1 MTLQHGF
8 QLIRAQDIPELNTV
22 GRLYRHARTGA
33 ELLSLENDDDNKV
46 FGVTFLTLPQ
56 DDTGVAHIVEHSVL
70 GGSRRYPVKEP
81 FLELIKGSLATFVN
95 ALTYPD
101 RTVYPV
107 ASQNLADFYN
117 LMDVYL
123 DAVFHPTLTRH
134 TFEQEGWHYELDSP
148 DAPLTYKGVV
158 FNEMK
163 GVYANP
169 DHILYEEAQRQLF
182 PDTVYARRSG
192 GHPRHIP
199 DLTYDQFVQFH
210 ATYYHP
216 TNARFVFYGDDPAE
230 ERLRRIDEAL
240 REFDARPLDR
250 TVALQ
255 APFASPRAFETAFPA
270 SAEVTARALGMVM
283 INWALPEKTPLN
295 RLEFNLLSAILLGT
309 PGSPLR
315 KALTDSGL
323 GEDWVGGLS
332 SGLRQLAFGVGMKG
346 VPRDQHS
353 AVEDLIWRT
362 LTDLADHGLDPGHAE
377 AAFNSF
383 EFDLRENNTGRN
395 PRGLYVMMRAL
406 SAWLYDGDPFEA
418 LAYAQPLADLRA
430 RWRANPRHFEDLIRA
445 HLLNNPHRVHLRLHP
460 SADLTAQAEA
470 EETARLQAIRATL
483 TPEQLQAI
491 ADNTAT
497 LRALQQAPNTPAAL
511 NTLPLLTLG
520 DLERAIKTVPEERH
534 TLGDVPLIY
543 HPLATNGILYYD
555 LGFDLHALPA
565 ADLPYL
571 PLFSRALFETGTAH
585 HDLIEFSQLQGRDTG
600 GLWAQLMLSPRHQ
613 SADSAAWLWIRGKA
627 LAHKADRLLALLA
640 EAVFTARL
648 DNRERLLQM
657 TLEEKTQRE
666 NAVAPSGHAYALNR
680 LAAQFSESGWLNEL
694 TGGVSQLFFLRDLEH
709 AIRHR
714 WPEVQARL
722 ENIRATLF
730 TQANA
735 LAHLTLSAADWPALA
750 PRLRDHL
757 AALPAAASPR
767 HAWAYA
773 PTLKNEGLTAPTPV
787 NYVAKSGLLTANGYV
802 PHGAAYVIEKH
813 IRTGWLWNKVRVEGG
828 AYGAFC
834 SINPLTGTLSYASY
848 RDPNLRATLE
858 VYDSTG
864 DFLRATD
871 LSERELTKLI
881 IGTVGELD
889 RPMLADAKGFA
900 ALTRA
905 LTGITDDYRQQRR
918 LEVLGATARDFHHFA
933 ELADQVRRTGRVAVV
948 AAETALTPLREP
960 LNLELTPVV

>member
-1 MTLQHGF
+1 MALHHGF
-8 QLIRAQDIPELNTV
+8 QLLRTQDIPELNST

-46 FGVTFLTLPQ
+46 FGVTFLTLPH

-70 GGSRRYPVKEP
+70 GGSHRYPVKEP

-117 LMDVYL
+117 LIDVYL

-134 TFEQEGWHYELDSP
+134 TFEQEGWHFEMDNP

-169 DHILYEEAQRQLF
+169 DQILYEEAQRQLL

-199 DLTYDQFVQFH
+199 DLTYEQFAQFH

-230 ERLRRIDEAL
+230 ERLRRLDAAL
-240 REFDARPLDR
+240 QPFEARPLDR

-255 APFASPRAFETAFPA
+255 PSFASPRTSEAAFPA
-270 SAEVTARALGMVM
+270 SAEVAARAQGMVM
-283 INWALPEKTPLN
+283 INWALPEKTPQN

-309 PGSPLR
+309 PGSPVR

-346 VPRDQHS
+346 VPLDQRT

-362 LTDLADHGLDPGHAE
+362 LTDLADQGLDPAHAE

-383 EFDLRENNTGRN
+383 EFDLRENNSGRN

-406 SAWLYDGDPFEA
+406 STWLYEGDPFEG
-418 LAYAQPLADLRA
+418 LAYEQPLAALRTQLA
-430 RWRANPRHFEDLIRA
+430 ANPRHFEDLIRT
-445 HLLNNPHRVHLRLHP
+445 HLLNNPHRVYLRLHP
-460 SADLTAQAEA
+460 SADLTARAEA
-470 EETARLQAIRATL
+470 DEAERLQAIRATL
-483 TPEQLQAI
+483 TPEQKQAI
-491 ADNTAT
+491 AENTAT
-497 LRALQQAPNTPAAL
+497 LRALQQAPNTPEAL
-511 NTLPLLTLG
+511 LTLPLLTLG
-520 DLERAIKTVPEERH
+520 DLERTIKTVPEERH
-534 TLGDVPLIY
+534 TLGNVPLIH
-543 HPLATNGILYYD
+543 HPLSTNGILYYD

-571 PLFSRALFETGTAH
+571 PLFSRALFETGTAQ
-585 HDLIEFSQLQGRDTG
+585 HDLIQFSQLLGRDTG
-600 GLWAQLMLSPRHQ
+600 GVWAQPLLSPRYQ
-613 SADSAAWLWIRGKA
+613 SADSATWLWVRGKT
-627 LAHKADRLLALLA
+627 LTHKADRLLALLT
-640 EAVFTARL
+640 EALFTARL

-657 TLEEKTQRE
+657 VLEEKTQRE
-666 NAVAPSGHAYALNR
+666 NSVAPSGHAYALSR
-680 LAAQFSESGWLNEL
+680 LGAHFSQSGWLNEI
-694 TGGVSQLFFLRDLEH
+694 TGGVSQLFFLRQLENDL
-709 AIRHR
+709 RDR

-722 ENIRATLF
+722 EGIRAALF

-735 LAHLTLSAADWPALA
+735 LAHLTLSAADWADLA
-750 PRLRDHL
+750 PRLHDHL
-757 AALPAAASPR
+757 AALPTTPAPR
-767 HAWAYA
+767 HTWAYA
-773 PTLKNEGLTAPTPV
+773 PAPHNEGLTAPTPV
-787 NYVAKSGLLTANGYV
+787 NYVAKSGRLSAEGYL

-834 SINPLTGTLSYASY
+834 SVNPLTGTLSYASY
-848 RDPNLRATLE
+848 RDPNLRATIDT
-858 VYDSTG
+858 YDRTG

-889 RPMLADAKGFA
+889 RPLLPDAKGFA

-918 LEVLGATARDFHHFA
+918 AEVLGTAVRDFHHFA
-933 ELADQVRRTGRVAVV
+933 ELADQVRRTGHVAVV
-948 AAETALTPLREP
+948 ADANTLAPLSADLDLHLT
-960 LNLELTPVV
+960 TVA